1 MLTNIDALT
10 GQALMRLWGVESWAD
25 PGAEYALWN
34 GCCVFAVVE
43 QGTFIDLHMAM
54 KRSERIRCRNAV
66 SELLDVIGG
75 REIRAPI
82 ISSNK
87 SVCNL
92 ARNMGFHYEFS
103 PDISSI
109 FMRRPANG

>member
-1 MLTNIDALT
+1 MLTKVDALT
-10 GQALMRLWGVESWAD
+10 GQGLMRLWGVESWVD
-25 PGAEYALWN
+25 PGAEYALWD
-34 GCCVFAVVE
+34 GCCIFAVVE
-43 QGTFIDLHMAM
+43 QGDFIDLHMAM
-54 KRSERIRCRNAV
+54 NRSERVKCREAV
-66 SELLDVIGG
+66 KELLELIGS

-82 ISSNK
+82 ISSKK

-92 ARNMGFHYEFS
+92 ALKMGFHYEFS

>member
-1 MLTNIDALT
+1 MLTKVDALT
-10 GQALMRLWGVESWAD
+10 GQGLMRLWGVESWVD
-25 PGAEYALWN
+25 PGAEYALWD
-34 GCCVFAVVE
+34 GRCIFAVVE
-43 QGTFIDLHMAM
+43 QGAFIDLHMAIRRAE
-54 KRSERIRCRNAV
+54 RSRCRDAV
-66 SELLDVIGG
+66 RELLEVIGD

-82 ISSNK
+82 IPGKK

-92 ARNMGFHYEFS
+92 ALKMGFHYEFS